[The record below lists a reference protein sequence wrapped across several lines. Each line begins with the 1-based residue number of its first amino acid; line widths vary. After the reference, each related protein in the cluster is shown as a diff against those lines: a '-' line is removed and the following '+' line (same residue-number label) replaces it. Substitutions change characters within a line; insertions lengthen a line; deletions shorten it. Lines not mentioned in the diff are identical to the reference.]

1 MEPLV
6 GIEPTFTGYKSGVI
20 TIILKRLTDTF
31 YKGTPETLIAC
42 IKLTMTYLKRFL
54 LFPTNYFSLTL
65 MAGSP
70 MFLPLNPKEKFK
82 YYILEQ

>member
-1 MEPLV
+1 MYQANHDIFKEV
-6 GIEPTFTGYKSGVI
+6 
-20 TIILKRLTDTF
+20 
-31 YKGTPETLIAC
+31 
-42 IKLTMTYLKRFL
+42 L

>member
-1 MEPLV
+1 MYRANHDIFKEV
-6 GIEPTFTGYKSGVI
+6 F
-20 TIILKRLTDTF
+20 IISDQL
-31 YKGTPETLIAC
+31 
-42 IKLTMTYLKRFL
+42 
-54 LFPTNYFSLTL
+54 FSLTL